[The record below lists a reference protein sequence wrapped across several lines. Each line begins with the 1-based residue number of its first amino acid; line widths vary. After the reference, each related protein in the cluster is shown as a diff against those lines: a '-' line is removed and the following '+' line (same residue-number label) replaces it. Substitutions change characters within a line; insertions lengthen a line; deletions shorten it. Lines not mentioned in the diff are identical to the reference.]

1 MVMPDRFERR
11 NVVIWMDVDNLEVL
25 KQTIENRGDERKA
38 NRINEPIHGVQLG
51 NDDSKAA

>member
-1 MVMPDRFERR
+1 MPDRFERR